1 MGTRKRKG
9 AHERLTSKDIVAKD
23 VGFARSKRLSQVIA
37 DLAFECDGI
46 VAHPLSEARA
56 EKALAEHF
64 KEHQYIT
71 ARTLATLYKCS
82 RPTAYRRIDEL
93 VAKGKLRKSTIAKG
107 LYEWVG

>member
-1 MGTRKRKG
+1 MSKKTTKSTIKCRAACRHLLNGT
-9 AHERLTSKDIVAKD
+9 ETD
-23 VGFARSKRLSQVIA
+23 

-56 EKALAEHF
+56 EEALAEHF
-64 KEHQYIT
+64 KEHQYIN

-107 LYEWVG
+107 VYEWVG